1 MLTEEQIKRSRENH
15 IKVNTYICKRFNL
28 KGIAPESNHLTVRIS
43 ENIKLTIE
51 TGVTPFRVD
60 VALVQ
65 YDIWYKFKHKKN
77 FRKIGLDERFYIEL
91 DVNDF
96 EKQFE
101 EKVVSVIQNAFDTMC
116 IDFNT
121 KL

>member
-15 IKVNTYICKRFNL
+15 AKVNAYICKRFNL
-28 KGIAPESNHLTVRIS
+28 KGIDPLSYQLTIRIS
-43 ENIKLTIE
+43 ENIKLTIQA
-51 TGVTPFRVD
+51 GTPYNGD
-60 VALVQ
+60 VAYVC
-65 YDIWYKFKHKKN
+65 YDIWYRFKNKKN
-77 FRKIGLDERFYIEL
+77 FRKIGLGERHHILL

-116 IDFNT
+116 IDFAVRI
-121 KL
+121 